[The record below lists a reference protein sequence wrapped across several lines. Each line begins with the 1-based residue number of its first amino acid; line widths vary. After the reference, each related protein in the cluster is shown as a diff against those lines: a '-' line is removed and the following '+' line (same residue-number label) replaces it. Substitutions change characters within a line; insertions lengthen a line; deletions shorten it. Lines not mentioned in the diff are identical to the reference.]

1 MARVEQRVLDE
12 LVNDCSTQQYD
23 IVVSKWIVERIP
35 AVFNGNEAEYRR
47 IKSKIAQ
54 ALDVNMCSVIFVGSG
69 CTGFSLNPKKDFK
82 TFDEDSD
89 IDIAIISH
97 HHFNLAW
104 RWLRH
109 QDYGLLKGD
118 ARNALYHHRAH
129 YVFDG
134 TIATDQIL
142 QFLPFGAEWSRVL
155 SEIRQEP
162 IFANKEVHF
171 RLYQDHQA
179 LIDYHIGN
187 IKKNLPK
194 MLGVEIN
201 NVVLIP
207 QE

>member
-1 MARVEQRVLDE
+1 MAKVEQNVLNE
-12 LVNDCSTQQYD
+12 LVTDCCTQQYD
-23 IVVSKWIVERIP
+23 IVVSKWIIERTP
-35 AVFNGNEAEYRR
+35 AVFRGNEEEYRR

-54 ALDVNMCSVIFVGSG
+54 LLDVNMCSVVFVGSS

-97 HHFNLAW
+97 HYFNLAW

-118 ARNALYHHRAH
+118 VKKAFYNHRNH

-142 QFLPFGAEWSRVL
+142 QHLPFGAEWSRVL
-155 SEIRQEP
+155 DIISQEP
-162 IFANKEVHF
+162 VFANREVHF

-179 LIDYHIGN
+179 LVDYHIGN
-187 IKKNLPK
+187 VKKNLPK
-194 MLGVEIN
+194 MLGVAIN
-201 NVVLIP
+201 NVVLKP